1 MTKESKPVVLAID
14 AAGLASSVAV
24 GVADVIASIERS
36 DKMHAQAES
45 LLPMVDRALNRA
57 GLTPAA
63 LDLVAVTVGPGG
75 FTGIRVGLA
84 AARGIALATGALLI
98 GVTSFDAVAVTH
110 ARRGCFLLVV
120 LESRRADLFVQLFGP
135 QFDPISEPAAI
146 TPAELGDV
154 LDARIGA
161 APLVIAGDA
170 TQRAAVWL
178 SHRAKTAIL
187 DHSPPD
193 AVGASRAA
201 LCRLRLGKQNYGA
214 RPLYIRSP
222 GVTLSAK
229 DHVSG
234 IGPA

>member
-1 MTKESKPVVLAID
+1 MTKESQPVVLAID

-24 GVADVIASIERS
+24 AVGHVIASTERS
-36 DKMHAQAES
+36 EKMHAQAES
-45 LLPMVDRALNRA
+45 LLPMVDRALNRV

-63 LDLVAVTVGPGG
+63 LDLVAVTVGPGS

-110 ARRGCFLLVV
+110 AHHGCFLLVA

-135 QFDPISEPAAI
+135 QCDPIGEPAAI
-146 TPAELGDV
+146 MPAELGDV

-161 APLVIAGDA
+161 APLLIAGDA

-178 SHRAKTAIL
+178 SHRADTAIVN
-187 DHSPPD
+187 DSAPD

-201 LCRLRLGKQNYGA
+201 LCRLRRGRRNYTA
-214 RPLYIRSP
+214 RPLYLRLP
-222 GVTLSAK
+222 GVTLPAK

-234 IGPA
+234 FGPA